1 MLHIDYRYNPKPNLI
16 YIEIIINIFYYIPQL
31 FIRLI
36 FFLKI

>member
-16 YIEIIINIFYYIPQL
+16 YWDNNKYLCYIPQL
-31 FIRLI
+31 LIRLI